1 MNIKYFK
8 IIFNFI
14 YYIICFY
21 SKLRT
26 FVPPRDMA
34 QWQDTSVL
42 GRPFYFSSTF
52 Y

>member
-1 MNIKYFK
+1 MDIKYFK

-21 SKLRT
+21 NKLRT

-34 QWQDTSVL
+34 QWQDMSAL
-42 GRPFYFSSTF
+42 NKLFYFSSTF